1 MKFVSTFRP
10 WRQALVVMALMVT
23 QANAAPF
30 AAYVMDART
39 GEAIYQQNANTRLHP
54 ASLTKMMTLYMT
66 FSAIER
72 GEVRLDSKFTISR
85 KAANEPP
92 SKLGLRPG
100 QEVELR
106 YLIRAAAVKSA
117 NDVATALGE
126 NLAGSEE
133 EFTRQMT
140 QMARALGMN
149 NTQFRNAHGL
159 TSEGHYST
167 AHDMSILGRQLFYDF
182 PQYYNLFSR
191 RSADAGIARVA
202 ATNRRFL
209 DAYDGADGIKTGYT
223 RAAGFNLTASAKRGD
238 KRLIATVFGGS
249 STAQRNQTVAKL
261 LDDNFP
267 RIPDRVRETPPQSPQ
282 TRTVSRR
289 AQVTASAAA
298 TQPEPHRLV
307 LQGSRTPTARPAR
320 LAGVLAGDAERS
332 LASHSDRLVLGS
344 SLRPGRREN
353 AIVTGPNAA
362 SATDAEGSSR
372 QSALALSASARPGAN
387 PRTNLSVFASAND
400 DGS

>member
-1 MKFVSTFRP
+1 
-10 WRQALVVMALMVT
+10 
-23 QANAAPF
+23 
-30 AAYVMDART
+30 MDART

-92 SKLGLRPG
+92 SKLGLRAG
-100 QEVELR
+100 QEIELR

-159 TSEGHYST
+159 TSKGHYST
-167 AHDMSILGRQLFYDF
+167 AQDMSLLGRHLFYDF

-191 RSADAGIARVA
+191 RSADASIARVA

-209 DAYDGADGIKTGYT
+209 DDYDGADGIKTGYT
-223 RAAGFNLTASAKRGD
+223 RAAGFNLTASAQRGN
-238 KRLIATVFGGS
+238 KRLIATVFGGT

-267 RIPDRVRETPPQSPQ
+267 RIPDRVRETPPQAPQ
-282 TRTVSRR
+282 VRTVSRR

-298 TQPEPHRLV
+298 TRPEPHRMV
-307 LQGSRTPTARPAR
+307 LQASRAPTARPAGLAGAPEGDAPSRADR
-320 LAGVLAGDAERS
+320 LALDSSPRPDSRAD
-332 LASHSDRLVLGS
+332 LGTS
-344 SLRPGRREN
+344 
-353 AIVTGPNAA
+353 APNAT
-362 SATDAEGSSR
+362 SATDIRAKGHP
-372 QSALALSASARPGAN
+372 SALALGASSRPGVN
-387 PRTNLSVFASAND
+387 PRAQSPILASAND
-400 DGS
+400 RDG

>member
-1 MKFVSTFRP
+1 MKFISTFHP
-10 WRQALVVMALMVT
+10 WRLALIAMALMVT

-39 GEAIYQQNANTRLHP
+39 GEAIYQQNADTRLHP

-66 FSAIER
+66 FSAVER
-72 GEVRLDSKFTISR
+72 GEVRLDSKFKISR

-140 QMARALGMN
+140 RMARALGMK

-167 AHDMSILGRQLFYDF
+167 AHDMSLLGRHLFYDF

-191 RSADAGIARVA
+191 RSADAGIARVS

-223 RAAGFNLTASAKRGD
+223 RAAGFNLTASAQRGD
-238 KRLIATVFGGS
+238 KRLIATVFGGT

-282 TRTVSRR
+282 MRTVSRR
-289 AQVTASAAA
+289 AQVTASDAA
-298 TQPEPHRLV
+298 TRPEPHRLV
-307 LQGSRTPTARPAR
+307 LQASRAPTARPVGLTGSPAEGGSSR
-320 LAGVLAGDAERS
+320 SDLLA
-332 LASHSDRLVLGS
+332 LGS
-344 SLRPGRREN
+344 SPPP
-353 AIVTGPNAA
+353 ATGLAVANAA
-362 SATDAEGSSR
+362 SAEGSGSPGR
-372 QSALALSASARPGAN
+372 PSTLALAASARPGPN
-387 PRTNLSVFASAND
+387 PRATHSIMASAND
-400 DGS
+400 GGA

>member
-1 MKFVSTFRP
+1 MKVMKFGSTFRP

-39 GEAIYQQNANTRLHP
+39 GEAIYQQNADTRLHP

-66 FSAIER
+66 FSAVER
-72 GEVRLDSKFTISR
+72 GDVRLDSKFKISR
-85 KAANEPP
+85 NAANEPP

-100 QEVELR
+100 QEIELR

-117 NDVATALGE
+117 NDVATAIGE

-133 EFTRQMT
+133 AFTRQMT

-167 AHDMSILGRQLFYDF
+167 AHDMSILGRHLFYDF

-191 RSADAGIARVA
+191 RSADAGIARVL

-223 RAAGFNLTASAKRGD
+223 RAAGFNLTASARRGN
-238 KRLIATVFGGS
+238 KRLIATVFGGT

-267 RIPDRVRETPPQSPQ
+267 RIPDRVRETRPQAPLV
-282 TRTVSRR
+282 RTVSRR
-289 AQVTASAAA
+289 AQVTASSAA
-298 TQPEPHRLV
+298 TRPEPHRMV
-307 LQGSRTPTARPAR
+307 LQASQAPIARPAG
-320 LAGVLAGDAERS
+320 LAGAPEKDAKSRS
-332 LASHSDRLVLGS
+332 EWLTLGS
-344 SLRPGRREN
+344 SPRPDSRTDVGMVAANTTSAADMQAKGR
-353 AIVTGPNAA
+353 P
-362 SATDAEGSSR
+362 
-372 QSALALSASARPGAN
+372 SALALVASSRPGAN
-387 PRTNLSVFASAND
+387 PRAQSAVLASAND
-400 DGS
+400 GDG